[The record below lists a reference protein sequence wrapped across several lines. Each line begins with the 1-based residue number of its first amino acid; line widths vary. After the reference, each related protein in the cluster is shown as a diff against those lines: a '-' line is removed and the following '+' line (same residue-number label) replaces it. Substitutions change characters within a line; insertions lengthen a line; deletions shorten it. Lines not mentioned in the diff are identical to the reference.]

1 MSEKVGKISQ
11 VIGAVVDLE
20 FPEGQLPN
28 IRNSVRIKDP
38 QRPAEEELIVEVA
51 QQLGDNIVRCI
62 AMDGTEGLVRGME
75 A

>member
-38 QRPAEEELIVEVA
+38 SRSA
-51 QQLGDNIVRCI
+51 
-62 AMDGTEGLVRGME
+62 
-75 A
+75 